1 MILESMKKLLDK
13 WKSHLSEN
21 GMTYYEHL
29 KFALFYAFVCCVAAI
44 SLFFHAIFPC
54 WLQETGSDLVR
65 VLSKVFRKHK

>member
-1 MILESMKKLLDK
+1 
-13 WKSHLSEN
+13 
-21 GMTYYEHL
+21 MTYYEHL

-65 VLSKVFRKHK
+65 VLSKVFRRHK